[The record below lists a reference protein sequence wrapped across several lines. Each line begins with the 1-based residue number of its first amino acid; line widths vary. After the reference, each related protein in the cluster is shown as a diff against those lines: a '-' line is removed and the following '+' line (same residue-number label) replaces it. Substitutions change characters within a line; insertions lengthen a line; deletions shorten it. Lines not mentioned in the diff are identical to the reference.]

1 MGKLRKVCKAGLA
14 YAEQFSRSW
23 FFGLCTTICK
33 SVHST
38 RLSGNQDFGLAQ
50 HPTTTFAPKWAELR
64 IRCGNDAPWD
74 LRRNLC
80 RRFVVRPTELGNPHQ
95 TRVSTF
101 PQRLRRRLPRLAGEP
116 TPLELRALSDSCTEP
131 KKPRPRLVRRAR
143 CLSHQ
148 SARGEEKE
156 RHRLTDGAEHF
167 VYPPPR
173 AEFRTGAL

>member
-1 MGKLRKVCKAGLA
+1 MRACLPLTAVAAVEMRLPNTFKNR
-14 YAEQFSRSW
+14 
-23 FFGLCTTICK
+23 LCTTICK

-131 KKPRPRLVRRAR
+131 VFDRCGCTELVVVI
-143 CLSHQ
+143 Q
-148 SARGEEKE
+148 
-156 RHRLTDGAEHF
+156 
-167 VYPPPR
+167 
-173 AEFRTGAL
+173 

>member
-1 MGKLRKVCKAGLA
+1 MKRKK
-14 YAEQFSRSW
+14 YR
-23 FFGLCTTICK
+23 LCTTICK

-131 KKPRPRLVRRAR
+131 KKQRSVRRNNREGHAI
-143 CLSHQ
+143 
-148 SARGEEKE
+148 G
-156 RHRLTDGAEHF
+156 
-167 VYPPPR
+167 
-173 AEFRTGAL
+173 TGLCR